1 MSILVSSG
9 AISRRAA
16 RAVRHERMSI
26 PRVNQY
32 QRTRLLKVQAHHSVE
47 CCPVTD
53 TPRTCAC
60 FARLQRPERCPPPR
74 SSRDG
79 RATATPTAESCTR
92 KAAARDACGVGPA
105 SLITRAFS
113 LRTKILRCHV
123 SSNGQLASPRF

>member
-74 SSRDG
+74 SSETDARRRDG
-79 RATATPTAESCTR
+79 YSCTVYAQGGR
-92 KAAARDACGVGPA
+92 PGRVRRGPGIA
-105 SLITRAFS
+105 HNEGF
-113 LRTKILRCHV
+113 
-123 SSNGQLASPRF
+123 LA